1 MVYTEVIL
9 MRRKIRFAMIVSE
22 ESACRKGSPVYQEG
36 GKGCHNYCELVD
48 MQVGPSQSY
57 KRAQFDHRM

>member
-1 MVYTEVIL
+1 